1 MTAALKPRSRAWT
14 RISDYPGPNI
24 LDSHIFI
31 RGPLRVI
38 STLTMAKLPRREDGG
53 LQWHV
58 SASRAGRRPS
68 DRDMELVRAAF
79 GLRDAEEDNHHPGIA
94 RHLWLPVD
102 PAHRVGCECAEDER
116 VVVEPDGY
124 TWTTPHD
131 GPCRGCELR
140 VLTGKACPLHGGM
153 P

>member
-1 MTAALKPRSRAWT
+1 MPEM
-14 RISDYPGPNI
+14 I
-24 LDSHIFI
+24 L
-31 RGPLRVI
+31 
-38 STLTMAKLPRREDGG
+38 
-53 LQWHV
+53 
-58 SASRAGRRPS
+58 AGRPLGP
-68 DRDMELVRAAF
+68 EHPPLVI
-79 GLRDAEEDNHHPGIA
+79 AEIGINHEGDYGKA
-94 RHLWLPVD
+94 VRMVD
-102 PAHRVGCECAEDER
+102 EAHRVGCECAEDER